1 MWFCVRDML
10 TGIEISRYIANLG
23 LLKDA
28 DDIVVFDMRPVVS
41 FTDYFVIMTAETTRQ
56 ANAIADDIKS
66 KLKEKDVKL
75 YSKQGTFNGGWIVL
89 DYSFIMIHIFGELQ
103 RKYYKGTSIIRKAID
118 IEYKIS

>member
-75 YSKQGTFNGGWIVL
+75 YSKQGDFNGGWVVL
-89 DYSFIMIHIFGELQ
+89 DYSFIMIHIFGESQ
-103 RKYYKGTSIIRKAID
+103 RKYYNLEGFWKESLEVLRIQ
-118 IEYKIS
+118 

>member
-56 ANAIADDIKS
+56 ALS
-66 KLKEKDVKL
+66 L
-75 YSKQGTFNGGWIVL
+75 
-89 DYSFIMIHIFGELQ
+89 IHI
-103 RKYYKGTSIIRKAID
+103 
-118 IEYKIS
+118 

>member
-1 MWFCVRDML
+1 MVLCGDML

-66 KLKEKDVKL
+66 KLKKRCK
-75 YSKQGTFNGGWIVL
+75 
-89 DYSFIMIHIFGELQ
+89 
-103 RKYYKGTSIIRKAID
+103 II
-118 IEYKIS
+118 

>member
-66 KLKEKDVKL
+66 KLTVSYTHL
-75 YSKQGTFNGGWIVL
+75 TL
-89 DYSFIMIHIFGELQ
+89 P
-103 RKYYKGTSIIRKAID
+103 TKA
-118 IEYKIS
+118 